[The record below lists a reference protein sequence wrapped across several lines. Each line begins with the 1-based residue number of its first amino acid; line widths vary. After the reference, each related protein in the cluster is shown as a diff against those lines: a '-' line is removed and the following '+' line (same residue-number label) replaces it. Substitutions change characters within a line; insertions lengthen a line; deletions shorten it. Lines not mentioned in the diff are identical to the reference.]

1 MKKSAALILVF
12 IIILQVFSPISFAA
26 TESNAYITAYG
37 ASISKPSSTTL
48 RIDFSVAATN
58 VMDYLGATTITLYKD
73 GSPVK
78 TFSRYNP
85 LYTVYMVASNTDI
98 IYGHVTYSNASAGS
112 YYAVVHVFATD
123 GTGTGTESC
132 STGTITIP

>member
-1 MKKSAALILVF
+1 MKKTAALILVC
-12 IIILQVFSPISFAA
+12 IIFLQVFSPISFAA

-37 ASISKPSSTTL
+37 ASISKSSTTTL

-58 VMDYLGATTITLYKD
+58 VMGSLGASTITLYKD

-85 LYTVYMVASNTDI
+85 LYTAYMVTTNTDVF
-98 IYGHVTYSNASAGS
+98 YGHVTYTNASAGT
-112 YYAVVHVFATD
+112 YYAVVSVFASNE
-123 GTGTGTESC
+123 TGSGSEGCT
-132 STGTITIP
+132 TGTITIP